1 MVQHSEEIASGSAL
15 SHSCL
20 SKSEQRE
27 IQAQCEDIKVLHMGC
42 YAPFRSIN
50 MGGGERTHGT
60 DKRPDTLVP
69 SSK

>member
-20 SKSEQRE
+20 SESEQRE
-27 IQAQCEDIKVLHMGC
+27 IQAQCEDIKILHIGC

-50 MGGGERTHGT
+50 MGGWDGT
-60 DKRPDTLVP
+60 DKRPDTMVP